1 MPFFFY
7 FFFCSPSIYIYII
20 LILLYVDVPFSE
32 FENDFDQ
39 ALVGKN
45 EDNEIIIYISG
56 VLKLELYKKFFL
68 DSKNSKLKFYYCDKE
83 NVVQLYWGKDFKYL
97 KKLDNDFYS
106 L

>member
-1 MPFFFY
+1 
-7 FFFCSPSIYIYII
+7 
-20 LILLYVDVPFSE
+20 LYVDVPFSE

-56 VLKLELYKKFFL
+56 VLKLELYKKFLL